1 MKHCIVSLALLIVP
15 LVALPISHGN
25 AQSQTEM
32 NGQAEKDFKKAD
44 EELNRTYAAV
54 MAKLPDAESK
64 RKLKKSQ
71 RAWIATRDAAAK
83 SAADQVRGGSAA
95 PVLRWTSMTETT
107 EERIKQL
114 NADFPDAGNASNKA
128 PQPTSAAGE
137 TVLSSPMD
145 LATSQIPKDYEML
158 EESASPDGRFAILS
172 PVRNEKNDEDNGR
185 PYPPNLLVRLNPYAV
200 LAKVKTPGLPV
211 GWRDKLLA
219 EWNGN
224 DVVAIWVYAK
234 WGIANL
240 SVYEIAN
247 DKLKRTHPVFRE
259 ARKYFDRDFHQRF
272 LKKYPKEYDQYT
284 FVSHEN
290 EADFDFKGRRLLL
303 NLYAENKP
311 NVAPGPIWSAEL
323 HAIWNLDAGK
333 FEKVT
338 FPPSEIGIRKAE
350 D

>member
-1 MKHCIVSLALLIVP
+1 MKHCILSLALLIVP

-44 EELNRTYAAV
+44 EELNRTYVAV
-54 MAKLPDAESK
+54 MARLPDAESK

-137 TVLSSPMD
+137 TVLSRPMD

-158 EESASPDGRFAILS
+158 EESASPDGRFAVLS
-172 PVRNEKNDEDNGR
+172 PVRNEKNDEENGP
-185 PYPPNLLVRLNPYAV
+185 PYPPNLLVQLNPYAV

-211 GWRDKLLA
+211 GWRDNLLA
-219 EWNGN
+219 KWNGN
-224 DVVAIWVYAK
+224 DVVAVWVRAK

-240 SVYEIAN
+240 SVYEIAD

-284 FVSHEN
+284 FVSRGN
-290 EADFDFKGRRLLL
+290 EADFDFKGRKLLL

-338 FPPSEIGIRKAE
+338 FPPSEIGIRKEE